1 MTCIPGRE
9 QHVQRPH
16 GKKAQTLEELKVVQP
31 GEILAASD
39 KG

>member
-9 QHVQRPH
+9 QHVQRLG
-16 GKKAQTLEELKVVQP
+16 GKKAQTLEESKVVQP
-31 GEILAASD
+31 GKILAANG